1 MNNVLVLKLGQNRL
15 KHHESIL
22 SEHEW
27 PGESF
32 YVFCI
37 FHNIYNFPNN
47 NLRVLIT
54 RAAAEEAPGRKPGD
68 LRTRAWVQLVY
79 SGSWR
84 KTKFLVMNRIHI
96 RCNMPILFG
105 SSNINNNLL

>member
-54 RAAAEEAPGRKPGD
+54 RAAAEEAPGRKPGN
-68 LRTRAWVQLVY
+68 LRTRACVQLVNN
-79 SGSWR
+79 GSWR
-84 KTKFLVMNRIHI
+84 KTRSLLMHRIHI
-96 RCNMPILFG
+96 R
-105 SSNINNNLL
+105 